1 MCWNGAVPRRLRQ
14 LQTVGPALA
23 AVVALTLAVAAI
35 GCGGDDDSGT
45 DGSAGTG
52 TAPVKQENENGAGKE
67 AKRQDAYDTAFK
79 QCKMIGAEALRANYE
94 KDDPLS
100 LQLLAQLYVSRTT
113 YFQPYEQ
120 EAMRGC
126 EAALGR

>member
-23 AVVALTLAVAAI
+23 AVVALALAVAAI

-45 DGSAGTG
+45 DGSAGAG
-52 TAPVKQENENGAGKE
+52 TAPVKQENGAGKE
-67 AKRQDAYDTAFK
+67 AERQDAYDTAFK

-113 YFQPYEQ
+113 YFHPYEQ